1 MIERVSLFSAKR
13 DFFLFLLLS
22 GFILFYSLL
31 IEYQNYQKLT
41 RFDSQILQA
50 TVLKQYKKTSSSSK
64 KTFQILKLKSQDGLT
79 FYTKSKKSLQNIKG
93 KRVKLE
99 VWAGKISFYEYLTSF
114 YAYSKIKYI
123 YKTITL
129 KEKLNSYVSSSHPN
143 KNIANIYQ
151 ALYTA
156 TPLSK
161 NLQTTFS
168 TLGVSHLLAIS
179 GFHLGVLSA
188 LLFFFLRPIY
198 SFAQNRFFPYRNSK
212 LDIFLII
219 STILLAYLIFLD
231 SPPSLLRAFGM
242 LLVGFILYDRG
253 IKIISMQ
260 TLFLTVLLLL
270 VFFPKLVFALGF
282 WLSVSGVFYIFL
294 FLIHFKDLNKIW
306 QFILVPFWV
315 YMLMLPFSLAIFGN
329 FSIYHPLSIL
339 WTTLFTLFYPL
350 SIFLHVI
357 GFGNLFDS
365 LLESLIL
372 LGQADLHVELDFKVL
387 VLHVG
392 LSLLAIYKQIFV
404 WLLLVFN
411 LCFFIYSVYN
421 IT

>member
-1 MIERVSLFSAKR
+1 
-13 DFFLFLLLS
+13 
-22 GFILFYSLL
+22 
-31 IEYQNYQKLT
+31 
-41 RFDSQILQA
+41 
-50 TVLKQYKKTSSSSK
+50 
-64 KTFQILKLKSQDGLT
+64 
-79 FYTKSKKSLQNIKG
+79 
-93 KRVKLE
+93 
-99 VWAGKISFYEYLTSF
+99 
-114 YAYSKIKYI
+114 
-123 YKTITL
+123 
-129 KEKLNSYVSSSHPN
+129 
-143 KNIANIYQ
+143 
-151 ALYTA
+151 
-156 TPLSK
+156 
-161 NLQTTFS
+161 
-168 TLGVSHLLAIS
+168 
-179 GFHLGVLSA
+179 
-188 LLFFFLRPIY
+188 
-198 SFAQNRFFPYRNSK
+198 
-212 LDIFLII
+212 
-219 STILLAYLIFLD
+219 
-231 SPPSLLRAFGM
+231 FGM